1 MQKATFDLP
10 MYFDGATTPNDLGSG
25 RLHITLDYYSEKR
38 SLSQRY
44 WRGGGGGKKK
54 KYKNRNKKKKK
65 KIIFK

>member
-44 WRGGGGGKKK
+44 WRGGL
-54 KYKNRNKKKKK
+54 NNKKNYKCCDQTSSTLLLE
-65 KIIFK
+65 

>member
-44 WRGGGGGKKK
+44 WRGGGGVK
-54 KYKNRNKKKKK
+54 NKKKKK
-65 KIIFK
+65 GGEKKKKKIF

>member
-44 WRGGGGGKKK
+44 WRGGDKQ
-54 KYKNRNKKKKK
+54 
-65 KIIFK
+65 